1 MRRELIEKLMC
12 LKKPGYMNFLFD
24 GTNFRGY
31 GTEMEIVAKAYS
43 NYWSVG
49 ITSEIIVNENE
60 NLLLKKSEIIKTENY
75 NKNLKLFVLE
85 GKMDEEQIWF

>member
-1 MRRELIEKLMC
+1 
-12 LKKPGYMNFLFD
+12 
-24 GTNFRGY
+24 
-31 GTEMEIVAKAYS
+31 MEIVAKAYS

-85 GKMDEEQIWF
+85 GKKWMKNKYGFDSKWSMSMYSKLFYDKFFQYYPEYEKFKL

>member
-1 MRRELIEKLMC
+1 M
-12 LKKPGYMNFLFD
+12 LKKTGYMNFLFD

-31 GTEMEIVAKAYS
+31 GTEMEIVAKFTQIIG
-43 NYWSVG
+43 SVVN
-49 ITSEIIVNENE
+49 TEIIVNENE

-85 GKMDEEQIWF
+85 EKMMKNKYDLTNGQ